1 MYGLIGKKIK
11 MTQMFND
18 SGHLIPVTLVSAGP
32 CTVSQIKTSEKDG
45 YEAIQ
50 LAFGTKS
57 LRRINKP
64 MQGHLNKANL
74 KSAST
79 IAEFKSLDDFDYQIG
94 QQFDSSM
101 FNIGE
106 VINIK
111 SISKGKGFAGTIKR
125 HNFSRS
131 DATHGNKH
139 TERAP
144 GSIGQSSDPSRVFR
158 GMRMAGRK
166 GSDYVTVKNL
176 VIMDIDRDNNVLYI
190 KGAIPGSNNSTIYIL
205 KK

>member
-1 MYGLIGKKIK
+1 MYGIIGKKIK

-18 SGHLIPVTLVSAGP
+18 NGHLIPVTLVSAGP

-64 MQGHLNKANL
+64 MRGHLNKANL